1 MKKIVLLVFVL
12 CGSIAL
18 FAQNRKMTLKGECS
32 PARNGEKLYLLMGSE
47 VPCDSAVVENGKFE
61 FPLKNLQPE
70 EVLVVRV
77 GKDGTQECVLLY
89 LDYCDTYLKLG
100 EETYQTFNTNFIKC
114 TVSGNQTDA
123 VLREVN
129 DIFLDVTWLEQPD
142 TAIEKLK
149 EVAKRHDLASAYA
162 LRKYNQFVF
171 EHGLAS
177 AVKES
182 LDKMSPIVKMS
193 AAGQALQKYY
203 DRYVKLALGAIAPDF
218 TLNTPEGEPLS
229 LHEYIKGK
237 KLVLIDFWASW
248 CGPCRKE
255 GENIKAIYKEYHAKG
270 FDVLGVSLD
279 TKMEAWK
286 EAIEKDGITWG
297 QVSDLKG
304 WKTPLTKL
312 YDFMGIPCLYLVDGA
327 GRIVAKNLRGEE
339 LRKKIAE
346 LCE

>member
-129 DIFLDVTWLEQPD
+129 DIFFNATWLDHPD

-248 CGPCRKE
+248 CGPCRK
-255 GENIKAIYKEYHAKG
+255 
-270 FDVLGVSLD
+270 
-279 TKMEAWK
+279 
-286 EAIEKDGITWG
+286 
-297 QVSDLKG
+297 
-304 WKTPLTKL
+304 
-312 YDFMGIPCLYLVDGA
+312 
-327 GRIVAKNLRGEE
+327 
-339 LRKKIAE
+339 
-346 LCE
+346 